1 MYLVFDWEANGLLEE
16 VTTAHCFVGIDVGSG
31 SIFAAHTGQEDWLQR
46 SLDYMDKATVLVG
59 HNIIGYDLP
68 MLKKL
73 YNWKPKPDVQIV
85 DTYIQSRTQH
95 PDRRRPFNMKGKGGP
110 HGLDAWGYRVG
121 RGKPSYDQ
129 WEVFDMEMLHRCS
142 EDVAI
147 NVLTYKKL
155 CDEGGQGILNF
166 WGCDSPWNKS
176 LRLEQTVQTFI
187 NEMEINGCPVDKPQM
202 EERIK
207 ELDDMMQAIEDDV
220 LPSIPSKISMSG
232 VVVGKPFKKN
242 GELAKIVTDWT
253 DEDVGGPFCRI
264 KFTPLNLG
272 SEKQVKEYLL
282 SIGWIPTEYN
292 FKKVTQKEHDDS
304 TSPYHGQPV
313 KREARDI
320 NGQKVRAGPKL
331 TEDSFKSLKSDVGKQ
346 IASFLQRS
354 HRKSL
359 LEGLVKRIRP
369 DGRVSQGITGIAS
382 TGRYKHTGIVN
393 IPSTGWYGHEIRSCF
408 VSPAGYKMIGTDA
421 ASCQLRMLAHYM
433 GDEEYIRTVCEGEEA
448 IEQPDKTEIYVG
460 TDVHTRNGIAAGLID
475 EEWVEHCKGKF
486 IHDLANDDIYNVL
499 SYNRRLAK
507 NFIYGL
513 LFGAGDPKIADTLG
527 VTVRKA
533 KQIRATFM
541 AGLPA
546 LAALLAKLDKVYKDR
561 GYVMAPDGR
570 KLYVRS
576 AHMMLVYLLQGA
588 EATFMKV
595 AWCYLSNG
603 VAKAGLDVQKVM
615 FNHDEF
621 QDLVAEKDVDAY
633 MDIAK
638 DAFVRAGVYLKFK
651 CPTAGGPKVGLSWY
665 ETH

>member
-31 SIFAAHTGQEDWLQR
+31 EKFESYTGQEDWIQR
-46 SLDYMDKATVLVG
+46 SLDYMDTATVLIG

-68 MLKKL
+68 MLEKL
-73 YNWKPKPDVQIV
+73 YSWKPKPDVQVV

-129 WEVFDMEMLHRCS
+129 WETFDMEMLHRCS

-155 CDEGGQGILNF
+155 CEEGEQEVLNF
-166 WGCDSPWNKS
+166 WSSSSPWLKA
-176 LRLEQTVQTFI
+176 LRLEQAVQVYITK
-187 NEMEINGCPVDKPQM
+187 MGVNGCPVDQPQM
-202 EERIK
+202 EERIAD
-207 ELDDMMQAIEDDV
+207 LTVMMDEIEDDV
-220 LPSIPSKISMSG
+220 LPSIPKKISIHG
-232 VVVGKPFKKN
+232 VVVSKPFKKN
-242 GELAKIVTDWT
+242 GDLAKMVTDWT
-253 DEDVGGPFCRI
+253 DEDVGGPFSRV
-264 KFTPLNLG
+264 KYTPLNLG

-292 FKKVTQKEHDDS
+292 FKKVTQREHDDPS
-304 TSPYHGQPV
+304 SPYHGQTV
-313 KREARDI
+313 NREAKDKDG
-320 NGQKVRAGPKL
+320 NKVRAGPKL
-331 TEDSFKSLKSDVGKQ
+331 TEDSFKSLKSDVGKK
-346 IASFLQRS
+346 IANYLQRS
-354 HRKSL
+354 HRRSL

-408 VSPAGYKMIGTDA
+408 IAPDGYKMIGTDA

-460 TDVHTRNGIAAGLID
+460 TDVHTRNGLAAGLID
-475 EEWVEHCKGKF
+475 PDWVEHCKGKF
-486 IHDLANDDIYNVL
+486 IHDLAHDDIYNVL

-546 LAALLAKLDKVYKDR
+546 LAALLDKLDKVYKAR
-561 GYVMAPDGR
+561 GYVIAPDGR

-595 AWCYLSNG
+595 AWCYLNNG
-603 VAKAGLDVQKVM
+603 IQKAELDVQLAM

-633 MDIAK
+633 MEIAK
-638 DAFVRAGVYLKFK
+638 VAFVKAGEYLKFK